1 MMAKKWTCLKSN
13 DDDDSVR
20 PRLSGLVGTGLNGPD
35 NRESR

>member
-13 DDDDSVR
+13 DDNDSVT
-20 PRLSGLVGTGLNGPD
+20 PRLSGLVGTGLNCPV